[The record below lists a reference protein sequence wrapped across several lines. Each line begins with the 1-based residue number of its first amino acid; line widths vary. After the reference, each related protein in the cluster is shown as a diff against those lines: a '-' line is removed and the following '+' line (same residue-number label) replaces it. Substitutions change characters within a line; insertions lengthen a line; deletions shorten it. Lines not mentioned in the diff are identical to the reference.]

1 MPRKPTGMR
10 AAAAGVPGL
19 DRYREPRGL
28 VEASIPRRGGAWRF
42 KRGAWLTMYER
53 TVNADENVGMTVALF
68 HGWH

>member
-1 MPRKPTGMR
+1 MR

-19 DRYREPRGL
+19 DRYREPAGSGGGIDPTARWR
-28 VEASIPRRGGAWRF
+28 VEVQA
-42 KRGAWLTMYER
+42 GAWLTMYER